1 MIHTNTKYDTR
12 CRYLCNSVHY
22 VKICYLLHAHKI
34 RMTKIYDER
43 KWIDIYGKKS
53 YLMLYFLYKYM
64 VASTAMQLNSLELVY
79 DIY

>member
-1 MIHTNTKYDTR
+1 MKGNGLTY
-12 CRYLCNSVHY
+12 
-22 VKICYLLHAHKI
+22 
-34 RMTKIYDER
+34 ME
-43 KWIDIYGKKS
+43 KKL

>member
-1 MIHTNTKYDTR
+1 
-12 CRYLCNSVHY
+12 
-22 VKICYLLHAHKI
+22 
-34 RMTKIYDER
+34 MTKIYDER